1 MEENVIE
8 YDECYIAFLD
18 LLGFKKRIE
27 KKSCA
32 EILKIYDEMKVPL
45 KQIMHK
51 GKCLMEEGDVK
62 AKVMSDSICFYVNT
76 QKPNALFALVS
87 VCMMFQINLAKRE
100 EPILVRGG
108 IVKGGIYAQNDVMFG
123 SGLTNA
129 YLLEEKSAIYPRIIM
144 LKQVV
149 DELLLRVEEYG
160 QGLIEKMVIADMD
173 GFYIVNYLYFMKQ
186 WGKNEEI
193 ERLYNYSE
201 LILASEYD
209 SSVREKYLY
218 LKNKLNLIK

>member
-1 MEENVIE
+1 MEENMIE
-8 YDECYIAFLD
+8 YEECYIAFLD

-45 KQIMHK
+45 KKIMHN

-76 QKPNALFALVS
+76 QKQNALFALVS
-87 VCMMFQINLAKRE
+87 VCMMFQINLARRD

-144 LKQVV
+144 LKQVA
-149 DELLLRVEEYG
+149 DELLLKIEEYG
-160 QGLIEKMVIADMD
+160 QEVIEKMIVADMD
-173 GFYIVNYLYFMKQ
+173 GFYIVNYLDFMKRL
-186 WGKNEEI
+186 GNEEGI
-193 ERLYNYSE
+193 ERLHSYSE
-201 LILASEYD
+201 SILASEYD